1 MVDTYSSSHVFVGI
15 LCSNAIKSSKFSFFS
30 CFENFKNIA
39 TNMYWINLKKFPYE
53 AYKDI

>member
-53 AYKDI
+53 TYKDI